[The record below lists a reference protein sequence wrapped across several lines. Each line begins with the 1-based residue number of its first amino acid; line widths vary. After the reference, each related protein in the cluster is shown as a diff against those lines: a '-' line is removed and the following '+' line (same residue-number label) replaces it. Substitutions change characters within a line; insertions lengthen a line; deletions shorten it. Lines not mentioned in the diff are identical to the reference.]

1 MKKIILLLTVCLSF
15 CLLSSCGYSTRS
27 LLPGNIKTIHIA
39 PFKNKITYSSENTKI
54 VYLPLLEVKVR
65 NAVANRFLF
74 DGRLRVQDS
83 ETADLILK
91 GDLIGYER
99 DPLRYTD
106 NNDVLEYRIHIA
118 VSLELWDPVAEKVVW
133 SEGNFVGE
141 TTYFPTGSLAKSENT
156 ALEDA
161 LTDLA
166 RRIVE
171 RTIEDW

>member
-1 MKKIILLLTVCLSF
+1 MKKLLSLLAVCLAISF
-15 CLLSSCGYSTRS
+15 LSSCGYSTRS

-39 PFKNKITYSSENTKI
+39 PFKNKIIYATENTKN
-54 VYLPLLEVKVR
+54 VYLPLLEVKIR

-74 DGRLRVQDS
+74 DGRLHVQGS
-83 ETADLILK
+83 ETADLVLK
-91 GDLIGYER
+91 GELIGYER

-106 NNDVLEYRIHIA
+106 NNDVLEYRIHIV
-118 VSLELWDPVAEKVVW
+118 VSLELWDPVQGKALW
-133 SEGNFVGE
+133 SEPNFVGE
-141 TTYFPTGSLAKSENT
+141 TTYFPTGVLAKSESA